1 MGFERVTD
9 QTLQSVAGLR
19 NFGLRNFTPEYLS
32 GHSDVVETLL
42 ERHRAPHWDPLIR
55 ELDARDKL
63 IDELRREITRMRH
76 ENAMTALVLETVI
89 EVGKD
94 SPLND
99 THLDICR
106 TALNSLR

>member
-1 MGFERVTD
+1 
-9 QTLQSVAGLR
+9 
-19 NFGLRNFTPEYLS
+19 
-32 GHSDVVETLL
+32 
-42 ERHRAPHWDPLIR
+42 
-55 ELDARDKL
+55 
-63 IDELRREITRMRH
+63 MRH